1 MEMNP
6 SAESLVAYARRIEGE
21 QLRTPARKR
30 PFCVSAIGNDLEFTP
45 ETSRTPRL
53 ENHTR
58 IATVLEHFFKTRSFR
73 AAEYATISF
82 NASYVLGLVQHWQAS
97 QKGERNG

>member
-1 MEMNP
+1 VKMNP
-6 SAESLVAYARRIEGE
+6 SAESLVAYARSIEGE
-21 QLRTPARKR
+21 QLRTPARQR

-45 ETSRTPRL
+45 GTSHTPRL
-53 ENHTR
+53 ENCAR
-58 IATVLEHFFKTRSFR
+58 IAAVLEHFVKTQFFR

-97 QKGERNG
+97 QA